1 VHFLSQAAATDAKL
15 AFVDSNGR
23 VIVKV
28 DNTTNG
34 AGDPSFGRNTVYL
47 ESNELMSIGSLLI
60 FDANHMPFGV
70 RFPHATV
77 PKRPTHKFKVLC
89 LALAFHARP
98 DLAGTGGN

>member
-70 RFPHATV
+70 RFSTSNIPETPHSQV
-77 PKRPTHKFKVLC
+77 
-89 LALAFHARP
+89 
-98 DLAGTGGN
+98 